1 MNTSLIAEL
10 ILGVLALALL
20 LAAAYALFGRPS
32 SAKGRKRQR
41 EIANGFTL
49 AGGIVLGIVL
59 GASLVG
65 GIGTAFFG
73 LHSQISSKPIAFIVA
88 AAAFYFIAFFV
99 QRWAKYF
106 AGWMA
111 WSVLNALM
119 MASSG
124 HLVNNPSVLVPRSVA
139 LTMAGLMVVT
149 ALASVRFGKG
159 RKLNIVDKTA
169 LLLWV
174 LAFAVGANTV
184 QYMLL
189 AVSLG
194 CAGLIVASLYD
205 RRSRREAV
213 TGSHRLR

>member
-1 MNTSLIAEL
+1 MNNSLIAAL
-10 ILGVLALALL
+10 ILGALALALL
-20 LAAAYALFGRPS
+20 LAAAYALFGRPG
-32 SAKGRKRQR
+32 SAEGKKRQR
-41 EIANGFTL
+41 EIANGFML
-49 AGGIVLGIVL
+49 AGGVVLGILL

-73 LHSQISSKPIAFIVA
+73 LHSRISSKPIAFLVA
-88 AAAFYFIAFFV
+88 AASFYFIAFFV

-111 WSVLNALM
+111 WSVLSALM

-124 HLVNNPSVLVPRSVA
+124 HLVNNPSVPVPRSMA
-139 LTMAGLMVVT
+139 LAMAGLMVVT
-149 ALASVRFGKG
+149 VVASVRFSKG
-159 RKLNIVDKTA
+159 HKLNIVDKAA

-189 AVSLG
+189 AVSVG
-194 CAGLIVASLYD
+194 CAGLIIASLYH
-205 RRSRREAV
+205 RRSHREAV
-213 TGSHRLR
+213 AGSHRLR